1 MTSIIQHSILIF
13 NYNETILE
21 SRNTVLCN
29 TILGQKVTLKEKGIK
44 GILVSLKDAPYS
56 PLVKQENPN
65 LENLVAQLDKL
76 SHSIDIPIAIGDYKR
91 DTFSYLKKLSSD
103 TSVKLF
109 QNINTALLFFNPS
122 ALKKELAVL
131 IYDEDRENADK
142 IASELV
148 KLGYSIVHAQNA
160 EDFKIKASAKKY
172 DMTITHT
179 AINQNKSKSSTT
191 QSLGLSK
198 QLVLNL
204 PVFIDTAVNSLV
216 TITGLEA
223 QKIKHEIRPFNEK
236 IPSQVIIAAMKFKG
250 DISGIFFLIF
260 PRELALVALEAMLGE
275 SLEADDTAA
284 IVDGVAEFCNII
296 TGGAKV
302 TFSNKKLKVLFE
314 LPKTYLSLQVALSD
328 TLGSN
333 GVWIDMQLD
342 EKPFYMFITK

>member
-1 MTSIIQHSILIF
+1 MTNTIQHSILIF

-29 TILGQKVTLKEKGIK
+29 TILGQKISLKEKNIK
-44 GILVSLKDAPYS
+44 GILVSLREAPYS
-56 PLVKQENPN
+56 PFVKEDPN
-65 LENLVAQLDKL
+65 LANLVTQLEKL
-76 SHSIDIPIAIGDYKR
+76 SQAIDLPIAIGDYKK
-91 DTFSYLKKLSSD
+91 DTFTYLKKLSAN

-131 IYDEDRENADK
+131 IYDDDKENADK
-142 IASELV
+142 ISSELI
-148 KLGYSIVHAQNA
+148 KLGYSIVHAHDA
-160 EDFKIKASAKKY
+160 EDFKLKASAKKY

-179 AINQNKSKSSTT
+179 AINQSKSKVSAT
-191 QSLGLSK
+191 QSLGLSR
-198 QLVLNL
+198 QLIMNL

-236 IPSQVIIAAMKFKG
+236 IPPQVIIAAMKFKG
-250 DISGIFFLIF
+250 EISGSFFLIF
-260 PRELALVALEAMLGE
+260 PRELALIALEAMLGE

-296 TGGAKV
+296 TGSAKAI
-302 TFSNKKLKVLFE
+302 FSNKKLKVLFE

>member
-1 MTSIIQHSILIF
+1 MTNTIQQSILIF
-13 NYNETILE
+13 NYNEAILE
-21 SRNTVLCN
+21 NRNTVLYN
-29 TILGQKVTLKEKGIK
+29 TIVGQQATLKEKGIK
-44 GILVSLKDAPYS
+44 GVLISLKDTPYA
-56 PLVKQENPN
+56 PLVKEDPN
-65 LENLVAQLDKL
+65 LAHLVKQLEKL
-76 SHSIDIPIAIGDYKR
+76 SHMIDIPIAIGDYKR
-91 DTFSYLKKLSSD
+91 DTFTYLKKLSAH

-109 QNINTALLFFNPS
+109 QNINTAILFFNPK
-122 ALKKELAVL
+122 AFKKELSVL
-131 IYDEDRENADK
+131 IYDPDQENADK
-142 IASELV
+142 IATELG
-148 KLGYSIVHAQNA
+148 KMGYSIVHARDA

-179 AINQNKSKSSTT
+179 AINQNSAKPQAS

-198 QLVLNL
+198 QLVMNL

-236 IPSQVIIAAMKFKG
+236 IPPQVIIAAMKFKG
-250 DISGIFFLIF
+250 DISGIFFLVF

-275 SLEADDTAA
+275 NLEADDTAA

-296 TGGAKV
+296 TGSAKV
-302 TFSNKKLKVLFE
+302 TFSGKNLKVLFE
-314 LPKTYLSLQVALSD
+314 LPKTYLSVQVALSD

>member
-142 IASELV
+142 IATELV

-172 DMTITHT
+172 D
-179 AINQNKSKSSTT
+179 
-191 QSLGLSK
+191 G
-198 QLVLNL
+198 
-204 PVFIDTAVNSLV
+204 
-216 TITGLEA
+216 
-223 QKIKHEIRPFNEK
+223 EK
-236 IPSQVIIAAMKFKG
+236 K
-250 DISGIFFLIF
+250 
-260 PRELALVALEAMLGE
+260 RE
-275 SLEADDTAA
+275 
-284 IVDGVAEFCNII
+284 
-296 TGGAKV
+296 GG
-302 TFSNKKLKVLFE
+302 KKRR
-314 LPKTYLSLQVALSD
+314 AR
-328 TLGSN
+328 
-333 GVWIDMQLD
+333 
-342 EKPFYMFITK
+342 

>member
-1 MTSIIQHSILIF
+1 MTNTIQHSILIF
-13 NYNETILE
+13 NYNEAVLDN
-21 SRNTVLCN
+21 RNTVLYN
-29 TILGQKVTLKEKGIK
+29 TILGQKAALKEKDIK
-44 GILVSLKDAPYS
+44 GILVSLKDTPYS
-56 PLVKQENPN
+56 PLVKEDPH
-65 LENLVAQLDKL
+65 LANLVMQLEKL
-76 SHSIDIPIAIGDYKR
+76 SLAIDLPIAIGDYKR
-91 DTFSYLKKLSSD
+91 DTFMYLKKLSSN

-109 QNINTALLFFNPS
+109 QNMNTALLFFNPK

-131 IYDEDRENADK
+131 IYDDDKENADK
-142 IASELV
+142 ISSELV
-148 KLGYSIVHAQNA
+148 KLGYSIVHAQTA

-172 DMTITHT
+172 DMTITHS
-179 AINQNKSKSSTT
+179 AINQAKSKPSA

-198 QLVLNL
+198 QLVMNL

-260 PRELALVALEAMLGE
+260 PRELALVALEAMIGE
-275 SLEADDTAA
+275 ELEADDTAA
-284 IVDGVAEFCNII
+284 IMDGVAEFCNII
-296 TGGAKV
+296 TGSAKV
-302 TFSNKKLKVLFE
+302 TFSNKQLKVLFE

>member
-1 MTSIIQHSILIF
+1 MTNTIQQSILVF

-21 SRNTVLCN
+21 NRNTVLYN
-29 TILGQKVTLKEKGIK
+29 TIVGQQISLKEKGIK
-44 GILVSLKDAPYS
+44 GVLVSLKDTPYAPLLKED
-56 PLVKQENPN
+56 PNLANLVKQ
-65 LENLVAQLDKL
+65 LEKL
-76 SHSIDIPIAIGDYKR
+76 SYVIGLPVAIGDYKR
-91 DTFSYLKKLSSD
+91 DTFTYLKKLSCN

-109 QNINTALLFFNPS
+109 QNINTAILFFNPK
-122 ALKKELAVL
+122 AFKKELAVL
-131 IYDEDRENADK
+131 IYDEDKENADK
-142 IASELV
+142 MASELV
-148 KLGYSIVHAQNA
+148 KLGYSIVHALTV
-160 EDFKIKASAKKY
+160 EDFKMKASAKKY

-179 AINQNKSKSSTT
+179 AINQTTSKPHAA
-191 QSLGLSK
+191 QGLGLSK
-198 QLVLNL
+198 QLVMNL

-250 DISGIFFLIF
+250 DISGIFFLVF

-275 SLEADDTAA
+275 SLESDDTAA

-296 TGGAKV
+296 TGSAKV
-302 TFSNKKLKVLFE
+302 TFSSKNLKVLFE
-314 LPKTYLSLQVALSD
+314 LPKTYLSVQVALSD
-328 TLGSN
+328 SLGSN

>member
-250 DISGIFFLIF
+250 DISGIFFLI
-260 PRELALVALEAMLGE
+260 
-275 SLEADDTAA
+275 
-284 IVDGVAEFCNII
+284 
-296 TGGAKV
+296 
-302 TFSNKKLKVLFE
+302 
-314 LPKTYLSLQVALSD
+314 ALS
-328 TLGSN
+328 S
-333 GVWIDMQLD
+333 
-342 EKPFYMFITK
+342 ECFYLFLNRY

>member
-1 MTSIIQHSILIF
+1 MTNTIQHSILIF

-29 TILGQKVTLKEKGIK
+29 TILGQKISLKEKNIK
-44 GILVSLKDAPYS
+44 GILVSLREAPYS
-56 PLVKQENPN
+56 PFAKEDPN
-65 LENLVAQLDKL
+65 LANLVMQLEKL
-76 SHSIDIPIAIGDYKR
+76 SQAIDLPIAIGDYKK
-91 DTFSYLKKLSSD
+91 DTFTYLKKLSAN

-131 IYDEDRENADK
+131 IYDDDRENADK
-142 IASELV
+142 ISSELV
-148 KLGYSIVHAQNA
+148 KLGYSIVHAHDA
-160 EDFKIKASAKKY
+160 EDFKLKASAKKY

-179 AINQNKSKSSTT
+179 AINQSKSKVSAT
-191 QSLGLSK
+191 QSLGLSR
-198 QLVLNL
+198 QLIMNL

-236 IPSQVIIAAMKFKG
+236 IPPQVIIAAMKFKG
-250 DISGIFFLIF
+250 EISGSFFLIF
-260 PRELALVALEAMLGE
+260 PRELALIALEAMLGE

-296 TGGAKV
+296 TGSAKAI
-302 TFSNKKLKVLFE
+302 FSNKKLKVLFE

>member
-1 MTSIIQHSILIF
+1 MTNSIQQSILIF

-21 SRNTVLCN
+21 SRNTVLFN
-29 TILGQKVTLKEKGIK
+29 TIVGQQATLKEKGIK
-44 GILVSLKDAPYS
+44 GVLVSLKDTPYS
-56 PLVKQENPN
+56 PLQKEDPNLANLVKQ
-65 LENLVAQLDKL
+65 LEKL
-76 SHSIDIPIAIGDYKR
+76 SHVIALPVAIGDYKR
-91 DTFSYLKKLSSD
+91 DTFVYLKKLSCN

-109 QNINTALLFFNPS
+109 QNINTAILFFNPK
-122 ALKKELAVL
+122 AFNKKELAVL
-131 IYDEDRENADK
+131 IYDEDKENADK
-142 IASELV
+142 MATELV
-148 KLGYSIVHAQNA
+148 KLGYSIVHARTL

-179 AINQNKSKSSTT
+179 AINQNASKPQTS
-191 QSLGLSK
+191 QGLALSK

-236 IPSQVIIAAMKFKG
+236 IPPQVIIAAMKFKG

-296 TGGAKV
+296 TGSAKV
-302 TFSNKKLKVLFE
+302 TFSGKNLKVLFE
-314 LPKTYLSLQVALSD
+314 LPKTYLSLQVALND

>member
-1 MTSIIQHSILIF
+1 MTNTIQNSILIF
-13 NYNETILE
+13 NYNESILE
-21 SRNTVLCN
+21 NRNTVLCN
-29 TILGQKVTLKEKGIK
+29 TILGQKATLKEKGIK
-44 GILVSLKDAPYS
+44 GIFISLKDAPYS
-56 PLVKQENPN
+56 PLVKEDPN
-65 LENLVAQLDKL
+65 LANLVKQLEKL
-76 SHSIDIPIAIGDYKR
+76 SLTIDIPLSIGDYKR
-91 DTFSYLKKLSSD
+91 DTFTYLRKLSSD

-109 QNINTALLFFNPS
+109 QNINIALLFFNPK

-131 IYDEDRENADK
+131 IYDDDKANADK
-142 IASELV
+142 ISSELV
-148 KLGYSIVHAQNA
+148 KLGYSIVHAHDV
-160 EDFKIKASAKKY
+160 EDFKLKASAKKY

-179 AINQNKSKSSTT
+179 AINQLKSKPSTP

-198 QLVLNL
+198 ELVINL

-250 DISGIFFLIF
+250 DISGVFFLVF
-260 PRELALVALEAMLGE
+260 PRELALISLEAMLGE
-275 SLEADDTAA
+275 TVEYDDTAA
-284 IVDGVAEFCNII
+284 IVDGVAELCNII

-302 TFSNKKLKVLFE
+302 IFSNKKLKVLFE